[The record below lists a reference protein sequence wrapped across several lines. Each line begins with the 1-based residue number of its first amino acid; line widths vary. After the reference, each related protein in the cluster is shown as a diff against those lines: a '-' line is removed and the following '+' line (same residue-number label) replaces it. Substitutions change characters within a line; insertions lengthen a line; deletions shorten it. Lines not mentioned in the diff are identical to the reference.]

1 MCKCKEC
8 GLELEDK
15 MDGTYC
21 LYAGKVCEGTQ
32 KRGRPLKGETHL
44 NHIASLRM
52 TNDEWEEL
60 EFLCDETSVSKSEVI
75 KRALKLYKN
84 LVVKR

>member
-32 KRGRPLKGETHL
+32 KRGRPLKGETAKKHVV
-44 NHIASLRM
+44 SVRM
-52 TNDEWEEL
+52 TDDEL
-60 EFLCDETSVSKSEVI
+60 DEFMKICDLADSSKYEVMM
-75 KRALKLYKN
+75 RALKLYKN